1 MQQVTQDQLIP
12 LIKSRLTFPKKLSFC
27 RRTCPCQL
35 FPLLF
40 LSHNENETEIR
51 FLRSNVNK
59 ELQADGKINRRT
71 KWTIIRQTDTQTKR
85 QTHRQSNDRYYDRER
100 ERIGPREREQDIE
113 TARKTPWND
122 VHIELNNTGVNKP
135 WHSMPFQKYRVWQV
149 QLNDP
154 TVFVQ
159 LAPPLVQLLSSKL
172 HSSKSESN
180 TKAFLRG
187 LEEWVTSKDY
197 MNFLTFFIYF

>member
-1 MQQVTQDQLIP
+1 M
-12 LIKSRLTFPKKLSFC
+12 
-27 RRTCPCQL
+27 
-35 FPLLF
+35 LLK
-40 LSHNENETEIR
+40 NYKQME
-51 FLRSNVNK
+51 
-59 ELQADGKINRRT
+59 
-71 KWTIIRQTDTQTKR
+71 KWTDESNRQTDKKIDTQIV
-85 QTHRQSNDRYYDRER
+85 QWQVLWQRER
-100 ERIGPREREQDIE
+100 ENRTKRNREKDVEK
-113 TARKTPWND
+113 AGKTPWND
-122 VHIELNNTGVNKP
+122 VHIELNNTRVNKP
-135 WHSMPFQKYRVWQV
+135 WHFMPFQKYRVWQV

-197 MNFLTFFIYF
+197 MNFLTFILYF

>member
-1 MQQVTQDQLIP
+1 
-12 LIKSRLTFPKKLSFC
+12 
-27 RRTCPCQL
+27 
-35 FPLLF
+35 
-40 LSHNENETEIR
+40 
-51 FLRSNVNK
+51 
-59 ELQADGKINRRT
+59 
-71 KWTIIRQTDTQTKR
+71 
-85 QTHRQSNDRYYDRER
+85 
-100 ERIGPREREQDIE
+100 
-113 TARKTPWND
+113 
-122 VHIELNNTGVNKP
+122 
-135 WHSMPFQKYRVWQV
+135 MPFQKYRVWQV

-197 MNFLTFFIYF
+197 MNFLTFFLYF